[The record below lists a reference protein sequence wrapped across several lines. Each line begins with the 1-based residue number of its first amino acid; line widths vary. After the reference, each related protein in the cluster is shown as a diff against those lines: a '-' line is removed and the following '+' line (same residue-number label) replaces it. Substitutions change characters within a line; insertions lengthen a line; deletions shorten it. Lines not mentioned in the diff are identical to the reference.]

1 MQATLFENLACS
13 QKGRLHLNQIRART
27 FTGRKETACYN
38 RHMTDAIGTALGGI
52 QKSASQFAK
61 SAENVVNATK
71 PGSTEDLAKAIVDG
85 KTTNYAFKAN
95 VAVLKTA
102 DKMLGTLLDTLA

>member
-1 MQATLFENLACS
+1 MP
-13 QKGRLHLNQIRART
+13 
-27 FTGRKETACYN
+27 TGAGCYN

-52 QKSASQFAK
+52 QNSASQFAK
-61 SAENVVNATK
+61 AAGNVVNAAK
-71 PGSTEDLAKAIVDG
+71 PGSTEDMAKAIVDS

-102 DKMLGTLLDTLA
+102 DKMLGNLLDTLA